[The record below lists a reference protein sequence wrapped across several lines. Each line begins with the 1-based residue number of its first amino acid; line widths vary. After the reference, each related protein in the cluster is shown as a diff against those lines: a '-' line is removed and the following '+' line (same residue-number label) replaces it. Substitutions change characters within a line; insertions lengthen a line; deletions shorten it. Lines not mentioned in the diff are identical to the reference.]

1 MSPFAD
7 ARAVTFDCW
16 GTLIYE
22 SDFVR
27 GRALRVQAVRD
38 LSGLDEDAA
47 AALLQRAWQRHHDE
61 WTSERQHG
69 AEGIAREICAEI
81 GAGPD
86 DEAALVRALED
97 ASLSCEV
104 AMVPGALDTL
114 AAIKKAG
121 RSTALICDTGF
132 SPGRVVRTLL
142 GRHGL
147 TDHLDHLVFSDEVGV
162 PKPNGRM
169 FAAALDAIGGGPAV
183 HIGDLRRTDVA
194 GARAA
199 GLHSV
204 RFRGIYDDT
213 GEHPDADHV
222 VDELTHLLGL
232 LGLDS

>member
-1 MSPFAD
+1 MTVLRD

-27 GRALRVQAVRD
+27 GRELRVTAVRE
-38 LSGLDEDAA
+38 LTGLDETEAGE
-47 AALLQRAWQRHHDE
+47 LLQRAWQRHHDE

-69 AEGIAREICAEI
+69 AEGIARDICAA
-81 GAGPD
+81 AGLNGD
-86 DEAALVRALED
+86 AEATLVRMLEE
-97 ASLSCEV
+97 ASLQCEV

-114 AAIKKAG
+114 SAIKKAG
-121 RSTALICDTGF
+121 LGTALICDTGF
-132 SPGRVVRTLL
+132 SPGRVVRQLL

-162 PKPNGRM
+162 PKPHAKM
-169 FAAALDAIGGGPAV
+169 FSSALDAIGGGPAV

-204 RFRGIYDDT
+204 RFRGIYDDE
-213 GEHPDADHV
+213 GDHPDADHV
-222 VDELTHLLGL
+222 VDELPHLLGL
-232 LGLDS
+232 LGLSS

>member
-1 MSPFAD
+1 MSVFAGT
-7 ARAVTFDCW
+7 RAVTFDCW

-27 GRALRVQAVRD
+27 GRELRVAAVGELTGLGAEQA
-38 LSGLDEDAA
+38 GE
-47 AALLQRAWQRHHDE
+47 LLQRAWQRHHDE

-69 AEGIAREICAEI
+69 AEGIARDICAEL
-81 GAGPD
+81 GAGP
-86 DEAALVRALED
+86 EVETELVRKLEE
-97 ASLSCEV
+97 ASLQCEV
-104 AMVPGALDTL
+104 AMVPGAAETL
-114 AAIKKAG
+114 RTIKRAG
-121 RSTALICDTGF
+121 LRTALICDTGF
-132 SPGRVVRTLL
+132 SPGRVVRELL

-162 PKPNGRM
+162 PKPNHKM
-169 FAAALDAIGGGPAV
+169 FAAALDAVGGGPAV

-204 RFRGIYDDT
+204 RFRGIYDDL

-222 VDELTHLLGL
+222 VDELSHLLQLLGL
-232 LGLDS
+232 SS